1 MNTAGLILLIIA
13 QFLTGRGILHLFRI
27 KEKAIVLFAISS
39 IVGIGVF
46 SLLPMLLE
54 LFKLPITKANVLAS
68 IVAAT
73 LLPNIFVIRRYKISS
88 LKPEGF
94 KMPALYEMLF
104 IVVYAALLVPS
115 VWRCYYYPPY
125 ARDVLS
131 GPEALAHF
139 ALIEHKI
146 SNSVFSVNLLD
157 STPNLLKPP
166 YITDLQIIYK
176 MFVHPFGQLWLSIL
190 TIVFL
195 IWVYNLVRDRLH
207 PVLAGMVTLL
217 FLTIPEVYGYTYVL
231 LWDYSNMV
239 FFFAGYYY
247 LFQYT
252 RTKEYNLFLFG
263 VLLLGFAT
271 FVRLDTLIFIGLT
284 TPLLFVYLY
293 RDKVALS
300 SIVYSIGIML
310 AVPLVFYF
318 VWVNIFVKYY
328 LPIGTNLGSELNPG
342 PVSMYFDW
350 MARINNELIFG
361 GDNLQLYSYI
371 IYIFILVFLADLIVY
386 RKKIS
391 KEAVFMLVGI
401 AIIYFGMPLMGY
413 FTKWFN
419 ITTAKR
425 GIFKMFP
432 LIILYMCNSPLLLK
446 LSEAIKA
453 FEFPSAEEKHV
464 KVVPVAKPA
473 GGKKKK

>member
-39 IVGIGVF
+39 IVGIAVF

-54 LFKLPITKANVLAS
+54 LFKLPITKTNVLVS
-68 IVAAT
+68 IVVAT

-88 LKPEGF
+88 LKPSAF
-94 KMPALYEMLF
+94 KMPALYEILF

-115 VWRCYYYPPY
+115 IWRCYYYPPY

-131 GPEALAHF
+131 GPEALSHY

-146 SNSVFSVNLLD
+146 SNSVFSVNLLE

-176 MFVHPFGQLWLSIL
+176 MFVHPFGQLWLTIL
-190 TIVFL
+190 TIAFL
-195 IWVYNLVRDRLH
+195 AWVYNLVRDRLH
-207 PVLAGMVTLL
+207 PALAGMVTLL

-252 RTKEYNLFLFG
+252 RTKEYNLFMFG

-284 TPLLFVYLY
+284 TPSLFVYLY

-300 SIVYSIGIML
+300 RIGYSIGLML

-328 LPIGTNLGSELNPG
+328 LPVGTNLESELNPG

-350 MARINNELIFG
+350 IARINNELIFG

-371 IYIFILVFLADLIVY
+371 IYIFILVFVADIIVY
-386 RKKIS
+386 RKKIN

-401 AIIYFGMPLMGY
+401 AIIYFGLPLMSY

-432 LIILYMCNSPLLLK
+432 LIIMYLCNSPLLLK

-453 FEFPSAEEKHV
+453 FEFPSAEAKQV
-464 KVVPVAKPA
+464 KVAPVTKTV
-473 GGKKKK
+473 GKKKK

>member
-39 IVGIGVF
+39 IVGIAVF

-54 LFKLPITKANVLAS
+54 LFKLPITKNNVLVS

-73 LLPNIFVIRRYKISS
+73 LLPNIFVIRRYKIST
-88 LKPEGF
+88 LKLGEF
-94 KMPALYEMLF
+94 KMPALYEILF

-131 GPEALAHF
+131 GPEALSHY

-146 SNSVFSVNLLD
+146 SNSVFSLNLLE

-166 YITDLQIIYK
+166 FITDLQIIYK
-176 MFVHPFGQLWLSIL
+176 MFVYPFGQLWLTVL
-190 TIVFL
+190 TISFL
-195 IWVYNLVRDRLH
+195 IWIYNLVRDRLH
-207 PVLAGMVTLL
+207 PVLAGMITLL

-252 RTKEYNLFLFG
+252 STKEYNQFLFG

-284 TPLLFVYLY
+284 VPLLFVYLY
-293 RDKVALS
+293 RDKVS
-300 SIVYSIGIML
+300 VSIIGYSIGLML
-310 AVPLVFYF
+310 AVPLAFYF

-328 LPIGTNLGSELNPG
+328 LPIGTNLESELNPG

-350 MARINNELIFG
+350 MGRINNELIFG

-371 IYIFILVFLADLIVY
+371 VYIFILVFIADIIVY
-386 RKKIS
+386 RKKLS

-401 AIIYFGMPLMGY
+401 AIIYFGLPLMSY

-432 LIILYMCNSPLLLK
+432 LIIMYLCNSPLLLK
-446 LSEAIKA
+446 LSASIKS
-453 FEFPSAEEKHV
+453 FEFPLVEEKQV
-464 KVVPVAKPA
+464 KVAPIAKPTV
-473 GGKKKK
+473 KKKK

>member
-1 MNTAGLILLIIA
+1 MNATGLILLIIA

-39 IVGIGVF
+39 IVGIAIF

-54 LFKLPITKANVLAS
+54 LFKLPITKTNVLVS
-68 IVAAT
+68 IIVAT
-73 LLPNIFVIRRYKISS
+73 LLPNIFVISRYKISS
-88 LKPEGF
+88 LKPGAF
-94 KMPALYEMLF
+94 KIPALYEILF
-104 IVVYAALLVPS
+104 IVVYAALLMPS

-190 TIVFL
+190 TIAFL

-284 TPLLFVYLY
+284 IPLLFVYLY
-293 RDKVALS
+293 RDNVALS
-300 SIVYSIGIML
+300 RIVYSIGLML

-328 LPIGTNLGSELNPG
+328 LPVGTNLESELNPG

-350 MARINNELIFG
+350 ISRINNELIFG

-371 IYIFILVFLADLIVY
+371 IYIFILVFVADLIVY
-386 RKKIS
+386 RKKIN
-391 KEAVFMLVGI
+391 KEAIFMLVGI

-446 LSEAIKA
+446 LSDAIKS
-453 FEFPSAEEKHV
+453 FEFPSVEEKQV
-464 KVVPVAKPA
+464 KVAPVAKSA
-473 GGKKKK
+473 GKKKK